1 MKGLHDKFF
10 LSFALSKYCNQRSQL
25 AILRTSLKQI
35 DMKKIFFN
43 SIIFTLL
50 LNWASC
56 SKKDA
61 NDELPV
67 NLYKVE
73 VYEYNTNMPVQ
84 GASVKL
90 NHCTKYDFEFGCQGI
105 GVFASYPTGSDGI
118 ASISEKDYSK
128 CDKGMVIEK
137 SGYWSQ
143 DGTLGRNEINA
154 EGWVEATF
162 KRVHDYPLDKH
173 FFLLDSNEN
182 YRVTSGP
189 WRKMV
194 DIFPLRDTTIK
205 FKAFGGQLN
214 HLKWIVGEEYLVLS
228 GWSSGY
234 MDYNAFTENTLSPL
248 SVNKNGITAINIDY

>member
-1 MKGLHDKFF
+1 MKNFIQMMKI
-10 LSFALSKYCNQRSQL
+10 
-25 AILRTSLKQI
+25 IL
-35 DMKKIFFN
+35 
-43 SIIFTLL
+43 SIIIIVSTLAYL
-50 LNWASC
+50 SSC
-56 SKKDA
+56 SKKDT
-61 NDELPV
+61 NGELPV

-90 NHCTKYDFEFGCQGI
+90 NHCTKYDFEFGCQRI
-105 GVFASYPTGSDGI
+105 GVFASYSTGSDGVAAI
-118 ASISEKDYSK
+118 TEKDYSK
-128 CDKGMVIEK
+128 CDEGMVIEK

-143 DGTLGRNEINA
+143 DGTLGRNEINVV
-154 EGWVEATF
+154 GWVEATF

-182 YRVTSGP
+182 YQATSGP

-214 HLKWIVGEEYLVLS
+214 HLKWIVGEEYIVIT

-234 MDYNAFTENTLSPL
+234 MDYNAFAQKTLTPL
-248 SVNKNGITAINIDY
+248 SVNKDLVTSISIEY